1 MGDIEQDVI
10 MGGAI
15 IHAVSGHG
23 RYDTLNTTPCTVN
36 GFVGFRKPSF
46 HLFHGE
52 VRTTFVCISD
62 THVWVV
68 LDWVAGDL
76 EFGLK

>member
-23 RYDTLNTTPCTVN
+23 RYDTLYNTPCT
-36 GFVGFRKPSF
+36 GFVSFRKPSF
-46 HLFHGE
+46 HLFNGE
-52 VRTTFVCISD
+52 ARTTFVSISD

-68 LDWVAGDL
+68 LGWVAGDL
-76 EFGLK
+76 EFSLE

>member
-1 MGDIEQDVI
+1 

-23 RYDTLNTTPCTVN
+23 RYDTLYNTLCT

-46 HLFHGE
+46 V

-62 THVWVV
+62 TRVWVV
-68 LDWVAGDL
+68 LGWVAGDL
-76 EFGLK
+76 EYGLK